1 MYYWID
7 ENGVY
12 NSDYDTTT
20 PNLNKY
26 EIEEWIKFMLNKLGL
41 FCRKL
46 RLDNREL
53 LLDMASKLGVSSA
66 FLSKVEN
73 GKSKPPTDWESRIIN
88 LYSLDIRQKQELK
101 EAFLDALNYKSIDI
115 QNYSDENRALISI
128 AGERFS

>member
-1 MYYWID
+1 
-7 ENGVY
+7 
-12 NSDYDTTT
+12 
-20 PNLNKY
+20 
-26 EIEEWIKFMLNKLGL
+26 MLNKLGL